1 MKTAQRILLAL
12 FLTSLIVSMAGME
25 IFGWSL
31 VLTSLIGL
39 ALYPQDRQELRRPVF
54 LIVGALVLWIGIG
67 IYWNRGHIERPWEA
81 FAEARW
87 AFSLVAVALALN
99 NAFEEHLARKF
110 LFFLAGLGAL
120 VGLYS
125 IQQYWGGYDY
135 LRGERSPLLLVEET
149 RGTEALRYRPYG
161 LFKMTLTYA
170 SSYAMFAMFP
180 FCVSFFYQ
188 RRDRKAFWFLQACSW
203 LILVSVFLTF
213 SRGIWV
219 GMIPVICALLW
230 ILQRRVLLTAVIAAS
245 ILIAISVA
253 VSPALQAR
261 MKSFTDMKH
270 KSNSERMT
278 IWRANIEEFKDEPV
292 FGVGYQQNGPPL
304 LREYFA
310 RLGEPDAFASHAHNV
325 YLNFLSGTGLVGLL
339 LYLSFVF
346 GTFWMGI
353 KNVKKLSLEKGWFYY
368 FALAGVGALAIFIIG
383 GLTEYNFG
391 DSEIRYQ
398 FLTHLSFQLFIR
410 RKIS

>member
-1 MKTAQRILLAL
+1 MKVAQRTLLCL
-12 FLTSLIVSMAGME
+12 FLTSLLVSMAGME

-39 ALYPQDRQELRRPVF
+39 ALYQKDRKELKEPIF
-54 LIVGALVLWIGIG
+54 LIVIALVIWIGIG
-67 IYWNRGHIERPWEA
+67 IFWNRGHIKDPWVA
-81 FAEARW
+81 FGEARW
-87 AFSLVAVALALN
+87 VFSFFAVTLALN
-99 NAFEEHLARKF
+99 NAFDEKSARKF
-110 LFFLAGLGAL
+110 LFILAAIGAL

-135 LRGERSPLLLVEET
+135 LRGDKSPLLLVEET

-170 SSYAMFAMFP
+170 AAYAMFAMFP
-180 FCVSFFYQ
+180 FCVSFYYQ
-188 RRDRKAFWFLQACSW
+188 YRNKRAFWFLQSCSW
-203 LILVSVFLTF
+203 IALLSVFLTF

-219 GMIPVICALLW
+219 GMVPVIAILLW
-230 ILQRRVLLTAVIAAS
+230 ILQRKVLLTSAITAVV
-245 ILIAISVA
+245 LLTVSVA
-253 VSPALQAR
+253 LSPALQAR

-278 IWRANIEEFKDEPV
+278 IWRGNIEEFKDEPI

-304 LREYFA
+304 LKEYFA
-310 RLGEPDAFASHAHNV
+310 RMGEPDAFASHAHNV
-325 YLNFLSGTGLVGLL
+325 YLNFLSGTGIVGLL
-339 LYLSFVF
+339 LYLGFVF
-346 GTFWMGI
+346 GTFWIGVQ
-353 KNVKKLSLEKGWFYY
+353 NVKKLSLEKGWLYY
-368 FALAGVGALAIFIIG
+368 FSLAGVAALAIFIIG

>member
-1 MKTAQRILLAL
+1 
-12 FLTSLIVSMAGME
+12 MAGME
-25 IFGWSL
+25 IFGWAL
-31 VLTSLIGL
+31 VLTALVGL
-39 ALYPQDRQELRRPVF
+39 VCLPADRQELKRPIY
-54 LIVGALVLWIGIG
+54 LIVAALVAWIGIG
-67 IYWNRGHIERPWEA
+67 IFWNQNHIQRPWEA

-87 AFSLVAVALALN
+87 AFSFVAVALALN
-99 NAFEEHLARKF
+99 STFEERTAKKF
-110 LFFLAGLGAL
+110 LFFLSGIGAI
-120 VGLYS
+120 VGIYS

-135 LRGERSPLLLVEET
+135 LRGSRSPLLLLEET

-170 SSYAMFAMFP
+170 AAYAMFAMFP
-180 FCVSFFYQ
+180 FCISFYYQ
-188 RRDRKAFWFLQACSW
+188 NRNKRLFWFLQACSW
-203 LILVSVFLTF
+203 IALVSVFLTF
-213 SRGIWV
+213 SRGIWI
-219 GMIPVICALLW
+219 GMIPVVAILLW
-230 ILQRRVLLTAVIAAS
+230 ILQRKVLVASAVAAFV
-245 ILIAISVA
+245 ILAISTA
-253 VSPALQAR
+253 LSPALQAR

-278 IWRANIEEFKDEPV
+278 IWRGNIEEFKDQPI

-304 LREYFA
+304 LKEYFA
-310 RLGEPDAFASHAHNV
+310 RMGVPDAFASHAHNV
-325 YLNFLSGTGLVGLL
+325 YLNFLAGTGIVGLL

-346 GTFWMGI
+346 GIFWIGI
-353 KNVKKLSLEKGWFYY
+353 QNVKKLSREKDWLYY
-368 FALAGVGALAIFIIG
+368 CSLAGVAALTIFIIG

>member
-1 MKTAQRILLAL
+1 
-12 FLTSLIVSMAGME
+12 MAGME

-31 VLTSLIGL
+31 VLTAMIGL
-39 ALYPQDRQELRRPVF
+39 AFYPQDREELIKPIYLVVAT
-54 LIVGALVLWIGIG
+54 LIVWIGIG
-67 IYWNRGHIERPWEA
+67 IYWNRGRIEKPWEA
-81 FAEARW
+81 FGEARW
-87 AFSLVAVALALN
+87 VFAFLAVALAMN
-99 NAFEEHLARKF
+99 NVFDEKKAQKF
-110 LFFLAGLGAL
+110 LFVLAGIAAL

-135 LRGERSPLLLVEET
+135 LRGDRSPLLLVEET

-170 SSYAMFAMFP
+170 ASYAMFAMFP
-180 FCVSFFYQ
+180 FCISFYYQ
-188 RRDRKAFWFLQACSW
+188 HRDRKVFWYLQACSW
-203 LILVSVFLTF
+203 IILVSVFLTF

-219 GMIPVICALLW
+219 GMIPVLCTLLW
-230 ILQRRVLLTAVIAAS
+230 ILQRRILITSVIAAS
-245 ILIAISVA
+245 VLIAIAVA

-304 LREYFA
+304 LKEYFA

-339 LYLSFVF
+339 LYLGFVL
-346 GTFWMGI
+346 GTFWIGI
-353 KNVKKLSLEKGWFYY
+353 KNVRKLSTDKGWLYY
-368 FALAGVGALAIFIIG
+368 AALAGTGAIAIFIVG

>member
-1 MKTAQRILLAL
+1 
-12 FLTSLIVSMAGME
+12 
-25 IFGWSL
+25 
-31 VLTSLIGL
+31 
-39 ALYPQDRQELRRPVF
+39 VF
-54 LIVGALVLWIGIG
+54 SF
-67 IYWNRGHIERPWEA
+67 
-81 FAEARW
+81 FA
-87 AFSLVAVALALN
+87 VTLALN
-99 NAFEEHLARKF
+99 NAFDEKSARKF
-110 LFFLAGLGAL
+110 LFILAAIGAL

-135 LRGERSPLLLVEET
+135 LRGDKSPLLLVEET

-170 SSYAMFAMFP
+170 AAYAMFAMFP
-180 FCVSFFYQ
+180 FCVSFYYQ
-188 RRDRKAFWFLQACSW
+188 YRNKRAFWFLQSCSW
-203 LILVSVFLTF
+203 IALLSVFLTF

-219 GMIPVICALLW
+219 GMVPVIAILLW
-230 ILQRRVLLTAVIAAS
+230 ILQRKVLLTSAITAVV
-245 ILIAISVA
+245 LLTVSVA
-253 VSPALQAR
+253 LSPALQAR

-278 IWRANIEEFKDEPV
+278 IWRGNIEEFKDEPI

-304 LREYFA
+304 LKEYFA
-310 RLGEPDAFASHAHNV
+310 RMGEPDAFASHAHNV
-325 YLNFLSGTGLVGLL
+325 YLNFLSGTGIVGLL
-339 LYLSFVF
+339 LYLGFVF
-346 GTFWMGI
+346 GTFWIGVQ
-353 KNVKKLSLEKGWFYY
+353 NVKKLSLEKGWLYY
-368 FALAGVGALAIFIIG
+368 FSLAGVAALAIFIIG